1 MKILDIIQSTSEYY
15 GKQMNETQV
24 NVYIDTLSDLP
35 VELVDMAI
43 KHLIKTGHP
52 FMPRVSEIRIAAREI
67 KRLGLFEIVDP
78 LKLIPGAAQTEA
90 DLDERYGTVE
100 QHQEL
105 CELLKAERY
114 EEADALAVSMP
125 TGVKVEGY
133 Y

>member
-1 MKILDIIQSTSEYY
+1 MKILDIIQSASEYY

-52 FMPRVSEIRIAAREI
+52 FMPRVSEIRVAAREI
-67 KRLGLFEIVDP
+67 KRLGQFEIVDP

-105 CELLKAERY
+105 CGLFEAGKYA
-114 EEADALAVSMP
+114 EADKLQAIMGL
-125 TGVKVEGY
+125 TE
-133 Y
+133 